1 MAAKRIETAEAK
13 ALRGRRQRFAAP
25 GGSHDRLVRLLAVI
39 LPMGI
44 GIVAALIIV
53 VPLGPRGEVSFLL
66 DRNEVETVNN
76 RVAVQSALYR
86 GQDVDG
92 KPFSLTAGRAVQ
104 RSAAEGLVYLNN
116 LSAQILL
123 TDGPARLTAQG
134 GIYDPARQQVQATSP
149 VLFTAADG
157 YRMLVRGVGV
167 DLRQKELTGAGGV
180 SAVVPAGTFRAD
192 RLEASLSTRTITL
205 EGNARGRLVPGE
217 LRMP

>member
-25 GGSHDRLVRLLAVI
+25 GGSHDRLVRLLAVA

-44 GIVAALIIV
+44 GIVAALIII

-66 DRNEVETVNN
+66 DRNEVQTVDD
-76 RVAVQSALYR
+76 RFTVASALYR
-86 GQDVDG
+86 GQDAEG
-92 KPFSLTAGRAVQ
+92 KPFSLTAGEAVQ
-104 RSAAEGLVYLNN
+104 RSAAEGLVYLND

-123 TDGPARLTAQG
+123 PEGPARLTAQG
-134 GIYDPARQQVQATSP
+134 GIYDPSQQQVNATSP

-157 YRMLVRGVGV
+157 YRMLARGVGV
-167 DLRQKELTGAGGV
+167 DLRQKELVGSGGV

-192 RLEASLSTRTITL
+192 RLQADLPSRTVTL
-205 EGNARGRLVPGE
+205 EGNARGRLVPGQ